1 MEFNSH
7 FKDVKDKFIRSSVNL
22 SAIMLSCEK
31 IINGISQEEIDELA
45 AAVELFDK
53 DYIEMKN
60 SINKLIVESFE
71 DSKEIDAVKTEDG
84 FEL

>member
-1 MEFNSH
+1 MVFNSH
-7 FKDVKDKFIRSSVNL
+7 FRDVKDKFIRSSVNL
-22 SAIMLSCEK
+22 SAIMVLCEK
-31 IINGISQEEIDELA
+31 IVDDISQEKIDKLA

-71 DSKEIDAVKTEDG
+71 DSKEIDAIKTEDG